1 VVAEKEEEEE
11 EGVQGEEVVVVEVTE
26 VVAAIEAERPGMA
39 EREEGRTTQGDAA
52 AVGVG
57 VEPEVLAKEA
67 PQVALKNHEEPKG
80 AAAGLDLGLEA
91 TGAWLLTP
99 GTALHK

>member
-1 VVAEKEEEEE
+1 MVAEKEEE

-26 VVAAIEAERPGMA
+26 VVAAVEAERPGMA
-39 EREEGRTTQGDAA
+39 EREEGRTTQGDDAA

>member
-1 VVAEKEEEEE
+1 MVAEKEEE

-39 EREEGRTTQGDAA
+39 EKEEGRTTQGDDAA